1 AAEGSDWFWW
11 FGEPFHS
18 MEDALFDALFR
29 AHVAAAYAALGLP
42 VPRELDE
49 PVASQRP
56 VHEVGITAPFSFI
69 EPKLGGNRFYDWQG
83 AGRYRVPRGAA
94 MADTPLVAVVLFG
107 FDRKTLYL
115 RLEPADGRA
124 AELAAARL
132 EVEVVGAGEGGRRV
146 ALSSAAGVLTI
157 DGASAGA
164 GASAHGR
171 TVELAAA
178 FAQLGAK
185 PGDRLLLT
193 LRLFAGDAPLA
204 RYPADGALQL
214 TVPGDGFEAEN
225 WSA

>member
-1 AAEGSDWFWW
+1 VVS
-11 FGEPFHS
+11 
-18 MEDALFDALFR
+18 
-29 AHVAAAYAALGLP
+29 
-42 VPRELDE
+42 
-49 PVASQRP
+49 
-56 VHEVGITAPFSFI
+56 APYGFI
-69 EPKLGGNRFYDWQG
+69 HPHIGGNRFYDWQG

-94 MADTPLVAVVLFG
+94 MADTPLVAAVLFG

-132 EVEVVGAGEGGRRV
+132 EVEVAAPGENARRIV
-146 ALSSAAGVLTI
+146 LSSQKGELTI
-157 DGASAGA
+157 DGTRAGA
-164 GASAHGR
+164 GANAHGR
-171 TVELAAA
+171 TVELAAP
-178 FAQLGAK
+178 FAELGAK

-204 RYPADGALQL
+204 RYPADGALAL